1 MKDFAVRSPGGK
13 VGGLVYFGRMLDK
26 IRVHAKGELP
36 GEYQPNLGKGFDRRC
51 VDLLQIDYGDLVERV
66 KEGGTDE
73 EILEWCFARGRK
85 PADGEIHVWNEFMRK
100 RGWND
105 EISDTLA
112 RRKRE
117 AGMIDRSEIET
128 MFNFIDADEGR
139 PLAGASMSGVVIPL
153 LTRQPRDS

>member
-1 MKDFAVRSPGGK
+1 MKDFGVRSPGAK

-36 GEYQPNLGKGFDRRC
+36 AEYQPNLGERFDRWC
-51 VDLLQIDYGDLVERV
+51 VDLLHVDYRELVGRV

-73 EILEWCFARGRK
+73 DILEWCFARGRK
-85 PADGEIHVWNEFMRK
+85 PAEGEIHVWNEFMRK

-105 EISDTLA
+105 ELSETLT
-112 RRKRE
+112 RRKKE
-117 AGMIDRSEIET
+117 AGMAGRSEIRT

-139 PLAGASMSGVVIPL
+139 PLAGL
-153 LTRQPRDS
+153 

>member
-73 EILEWCFARGRK
+73 EILEWCFAKGRK

-105 EISDTLA
+105 EISETLA

-117 AGMIDRSEIET
+117 AGMTDRSEIET
-128 MFNFIDADEGR
+128 MFDFIDADEGR
-139 PLAGASMSGVVIPL
+139 PVAGAL
-153 LTRQPRDS
+153 